1 VFEAARYVTDGSDG
15 YEVFDGYAVA
25 ITEDGVEKDPV
36 LIPIHLIGPYEHL
49 VAKMEQELPSVDKR
63 SKEEKQY
70 FMDKYKYYKGLR
82 DALKGA

>member
-1 VFEAARYVTDGSDG
+1 MTDGSDG
-15 YEVFDGYAVA
+15 YAAFDGYAVA
-25 ITEDGVEKDPV
+25 ITEDGVEKGPFLV
-36 LIPIHLIGPYEHL
+36 PIYQLRPYEAL
-49 VAKMEQELPSVDKR
+49 VAKMERELPSVGKR